1 MSSSSSDRSGYAH
14 AAASSSR
21 SPLSASPGQDDG
33 SDDGLDIGEEEL
45 LADDPLHGDGA
56 LNGRLV
62 R

>member
-1 MSSSSSDRSGYAH
+1 M
-14 AAASSSR
+14 
-21 SPLSASPGQDDG
+21 SASPGQDDG